1 MGHKCFLTSWD
12 ATSAS
17 IVIGYCRFSKVSNI
31 SFSLA
36 LWMQQSAAFKIL
48 RTRLKTVPS
57 YSFSDDQVERTFS
70 GNTYSQILH
79 HIPSG
84 SQISEDGDVNQD
96 VGTSDSHNGINFT
109 TRLHQFEQ
117 KQKQHRVLAKAQAKS
132 RKISTSSS
140 KVCWTSLSHYCCCY
154 EV

>member
-1 MGHKCFLTSWD
+1 
-12 ATSAS
+12 
-17 IVIGYCRFSKVSNI
+17 
-31 SFSLA
+31 
-36 LWMQQSAAFKIL
+36 MQQSAAFKIL

-57 YSFSDDQVERTFS
+57 YSFSGDQVEQTSS
-70 GNTYSQILH
+70 GNPYSHILH

-96 VGTSDSHNGINFT
+96 VGTSNSHNGINFT

-117 KQKQHRVLAKAQAKS
+117 KQKQHRVHAKAQAKS

-140 KVCWTSLSHYCCCY
+140 KDVQRLEESQHQPPLGNNGPLSRSSRKGPGQLQL
-154 EV
+154 